1 MRWCSYERRYSK
13 KINRISMFEPVTH
26 VIFDVDGLLLDTER
40 IYTEVFQGI
49 CGEYGKEYTWAVK
62 ASVMGLP
69 AGDATAII
77 CRRVGL
83 PLDPE
88 ELLVESARR
97 LHERFPSAQLMP
109 GVERL
114 VTHLAAHGVPL
125 AVATGSSRESLQR
138 KREQHASLFN
148 HMQVVVTS
156 DELVEGH
163 GKPAPDIFL
172 KAASR
177 FIPPAQP
184 GKCLVFEDAPNG
196 VGGAKAAGMQVVM
209 VPDSQLDHAFQKGA
223 TQVLTSLTEF
233 IPETF
238 GLPSYES
245 EPQH

>member
-1 MRWCSYERRYSK
+1 MLPKQSPW
-13 KINRISMFEPVTH
+13 
-26 VIFDVDGLLLDTER
+26 LLDTER
-40 IYTEVFQGI
+40 IYTEVFQSI
-49 CGEYGKEYTWAVK
+49 CGEYGKEYTWALK
-62 ASVMGLP
+62 ARVMGRP
-69 AGDATAII
+69 AREAAAII
-77 CRRVGL
+77 CQSVGL
-83 PLDPE
+83 PLEPE
-88 ELLVESARR
+88 ELLVESSRR

-114 VTHLAAHGVPL
+114 VTHLSAHGVPL
-125 AVATGSSRESLQR
+125 AVATGSSRETLQR
-138 KREQHASLFN
+138 KTEQHGRLFN

-156 DELVEGH
+156 DELAAGH

-184 GKCLVFEDAPNG
+184 AKCLVFEDAPNG

-209 VPDSQLDHAFQKGA
+209 VPDSQLDHDLQNGA

-238 GLPSYES
+238 GLPSY
-245 EPQH
+245 